1 MSTSYVGEN
10 DSLDTLWELREID
23 AWADGE
29 GGWTWNDS
37 FVLKRFRSDADDL
50 KGLFLRVLADV
61 RGRPLPRGVFRDQL
75 GSGMDFG
82 LVLRAD
88 WEYGYLIVK
97 EQACIGIREV
107 TVA

>member
-1 MSTSYVGEN
+1 MSTRYYHEDSK
-10 DSLDTLWELREID
+10 SLDTLWELREID

-61 RGRPLPRGVFRDQL
+61 RGRPLTRGVFRVDD
-75 GSGMDFG
+75 SDRYAR
-82 LVLRAD
+82 LRDGAVD
-88 WEYGYLIVK
+88 PELTFVVSYP
-97 EQACIGIREV
+97 RRPDRM
-107 TVA
+107 TRT

>member
-23 AWADGE
+23 AWAEPE

-61 RGRPLPRGVFRDQL
+61 RGRPLPRGVFRVDD
-75 GSGMDFG
+75 S
-82 LVLRAD
+82 D
-88 WEYGYLIVK
+88 WNIL
-97 EQACIGIREV
+97 EV
-107 TVA
+107 QRRRDRCPIWAMMRLTPR

>member
-1 MSTSYVGEN
+1 MSTRYVGEN

-23 AWADGE
+23 AWVDCG

-61 RGRPLPRGVFRDQL
+61 RCREACS
-75 GSGMDFG
+75 GSTIETGTYS
-82 LVLRAD
+82 RSSR
-88 WEYGYLIVK
+88 ER
-97 EQACIGIREV
+97 QACPCGRWCG
-107 TVA
+107 